1 MHFRLFER
9 SLIATVILL
18 STAVVHAAD
27 SEPDTRIDHLVVG
40 DGYWIHVE
48 RDGVQEECNG
58 NLARATD
65 HWIVLH
71 SLSEGRNE
79 RGVPVLSSL
88 PVVGRKFKNVGIGR
102 TDNYIWIPRDAATIR
117 GRLRVA
123 NPAVAESLAGDEP
136 RLRAACEVTFVGSDH
151 KVADLNGKLQA
162 ITDERLT
169 LLVSETFSVE
179 VRKPGWSNLPLVGS
193 YFIGTRTETREKLT
207 DIARSDLLCLRIRV
221 NVYSGPVPEDQAS
234 VRR

>member
-1 MHFRLFER
+1 MHFRLVER

-48 RDGVQEECNG
+48 RNGVQQECAG
-58 NLARATD
+58 DLVKATD
-65 HWIVLH
+65 RWLVLH
-71 SLSEGRNE
+71 SLSESRSE
-79 RGVPVLSSL
+79 RGVPVASKL
-88 PVVGRKFKNVGIGR
+88 PYVNRLFKNVGVGR
-102 TDNYIWIPRDAATIR
+102 ADEYVWIPRDAATIR
-117 GRLRVA
+117 GRLRAAKPVA
-123 NPAVAESLAGDEP
+123 IEPPAGDEP
-136 RLRAACEVTFVGSDH
+136 SLRAACEVTFVGADH
-151 KVADLNGKLQA
+151 KVADREGKLQA

-169 LLVSETFSVE
+169 LLVRETFSVE
-179 VRKPGWSNLPLVGS
+179 VRKPGWSNLPLVGG
-193 YFIGTRTETREKLT
+193 YFIDTRTETREKLA
-207 DIARSDLLCLRIRV
+207 DVVRADLLCLRIRV